1 MAAHKANP
9 VADLL
14 STVSSTVGS
23 LLQNPSVEEK
33 EMDSDRVAAST
44 TTNAGNLVQASVAPT
59 MPFKPDFRNKDNFLS
74 MSYTPDTAPTNPTKM
89 VHLVNGTWTT
99 SQHRQALVA
108 QITLP
113 QAFWPNERFP
123 AWGQSRYFAAVRCG
137 FHIQVQLNVN
147 IGSAGCLIAA
157 YMPKSAHDHMSTYTF
172 SSYTNLPHV
181 LMNAATTSQADLY
194 IPYIFNHNYARTDSD
209 DLGGI
214 YIWVW
219 SALTVPSGSPTT
231 VDVTVFGSLLDLD
244 FQCPRPPGSA
254 TVIYTQG
261 KQQARKT
268 KATKFKWTRNKIDI
282 SEGPGSMNIA
292 NVLSTTGGQTVA
304 LVGERAFYDP
314 RTAGAAVRCKDLMEI
329 ARMPSVFKGERTD
342 PDGTRGYFTWSHT
355 IAPINWVFD
364 SEIHLEDMPNLNVF
378 SACYNYWR
386 GSFVIKLTV
395 YASTFNKGRLRMAFY
410 PNHSGRYTEE
420 EAQNAIFV
428 VCDIG
433 LNNTFE
439 MTIPYTW
446 GNWMRPTRGSV
457 LGHLRIDVLNRL
469 TYNSSSPNAVN
480 CVLQVKMGNDAS
492 FMVPTTSNI
501 VWEGLHSWGSEM
513 DLVDSLD
520 NPEEIQHTEEP
531 ESSNLEAAQGE
542 EAATAVGLRA
552 TENDGSL
559 TEQLNMAQPMFL
571 NFKQHKVNIYAAS
584 HTKVDHIFGRA
595 WAVGVF
601 NTEVASIQKFD
612 INFPTTTHGALCRFF
627 CFWTG
632 ELNIHILNVSTTNAF
647 LKVAHTWFGT
657 DSGLARTAT
666 LESNGVMIVPPN
678 EQMTLTVPYYSEVPL
693 RCVKGTDRNS
703 SGLGSLFTQCVGRTV
718 NNRIQIFVSFRCPN
732 FFFPL
737 PAPHEATSRT
747 VLQRLDEASADE
759 LEAVLE
765 ARTADAP
772 LRLKFKPEDPLYQ
785 LRQAAQAYFNIM
797 HDDEMDYSGGKFLNQ
812 CGDVESN
819 PGPDIELVYK
829 SRGFYKHYGVRING
843 HIYHLNSQDILTT
856 AITGKSEFIKEPDD
870 GNWTHVMTAP
880 LDYFTEKYVNSLVG
894 SKHIFSAT
902 TNCETIAR
910 ELFPGKPEITQ
921 SKALGIIGVIL
932 LSASLLSLL
941 AVPWDLSS
949 LQTVY
954 NQSIEGDASGLTL
967 LSQRCMTFFS
977 NTMCETFNNDLVK
990 FIIKILVRLLC
1001 YIVLYCHAPNMLTTM
1016 CLGTLL
1022 VLDITTCEI
1031 LSANTKALFQ
1041 ALMDGD
1047 VKSLVWK
1054 IAENMQFA
1062 QSTDEQAEEMAAT
1075 FSFAKDMVDIHPM
1088 GSQPFENQG
1097 WREFNDMSMSFRHIE
1112 WWLTMFKKIYNVLK
1126 GIFSPSIEQKA
1137 VNWLDKNQ
1145 EYVASVLDHCSD
1157 MIIKMKDPKQQRNA
1171 KVIEEYFE
1179 VLKKMKPL
1187 VSLCVK
1193 VAPSTKFSAQVFRLY
1208 SELMKVNVRV
1218 PVNTDLTRMEPIGI
1232 WISSEPG
1239 QGKSFFTHMLSTS
1252 LLKSCNLDGVYTNAT
1267 GSEFMDG
1274 YIGQDIHIIDD
1285 AGQNREEKDLAL
1297 LCQCISSVPFT
1308 VPMAD
1313 LTEKGTFYTSKIVIA
1328 TTNKSDF
1335 TCMVLTDPAALERR
1349 FPFNLRIRAVASF
1362 MNKDRKLDVPRSMGA
1377 MADGSCWE
1385 CSSDFGRTWHTVSMK
1400 DLVKQITDMY
1410 KQRDDAL
1417 TTWKYKLTQ
1426 IRNEMTPGDSIG
1438 RILEPM
1444 EETLA
1449 SLERRFGQLAD
1460 SLKDNY
1466 HKTADELIE
1475 IIEDMMAPGNSPFA
1489 CFENIAP
1496 TIKQKTACEKVKA
1509 WVKDHMS
1516 RWANFVLRNK
1526 GWFTLFSVLSSFLS
1540 ILTLVYLHYKKEKKE
1555 EEKQER
1561 AYNPQTATSKKGGKP
1576 KLSLVKATNFVNEAP
1591 YMQDLEHCFAQTAY
1605 ISSPETTDII
1615 HCAALMEDTILVY
1628 GHAQFYFNK
1637 YDDLKLHFKGAIFP
1651 IEGGRISQVTVNGQP
1666 MDLVMIKIDKLP
1678 ITFKN
1683 YTKYYTNEIG
1693 KDNLL
1698 IWNSEKGRL
1707 AMPVECVTAAGPVET
1722 VEGTVTHKTYSYKV
1736 ASKRGMCGGLLVTRI
1751 NGTFKVL
1758 GMHIAGNGHIA
1769 RSAAVH
1775 FITNGAAGFED
1786 QGVVVAKEKNN
1797 KPIFLPSKTALN
1809 PSPLN
1814 GIVPVKMEP
1823 AVLSPHDNRLQIQMP
1838 SVVKAAAAKYRVNI
1852 FDPDF
1857 GIWEQVVD
1865 EMKTRFRSKL
1875 GLHKH
1880 TTIQKAVMGFSS
1892 LASLDLSTSPG
1903 QKYVELGLRKRDL
1916 ISLDPF
1922 WLHPMLE
1929 ADVKKILGEVYS
1941 GQKPLTFF
1949 AAHLKDEL
1957 RKTEKVV
1964 LGKTRCIEACSVDY
1978 VIAYRVVMSSLY
1990 EAIYQTPA
1998 QELGL
2003 AVGMNPWTDWDPMI
2017 NVLQKYNYGLDYSSY
2032 DGSLSEQL
2040 MQYGVDILA
2049 YCHEE
2054 PEVVKLLHAPVV
2066 NSRHLVMDEI
2076 WHVQGGMP
2084 SGAPCTTVLNSICN
2098 LLVCTYLAYEQ
2109 SLEIEVMPIVY
2120 GDDVIFSVSSPL
2132 DMDYLV
2138 KSAAQTFG
2146 MEVTS
2151 SDKTGPPKLL
2161 EMQEI
2166 EFLKRTTKFF
2176 PGSTYKVGAL
2186 NLDTMEQHI
2195 MWMRNMDTFPE
2206 QLVSFE
2212 NELVL
2217 HGKDVYDD
2225 YRMRFNA
2232 VLSNWR
2238 VCMQDYE
2245 VVLHRMLRY
2254 VFD

>member
-1 MAAHKANP
+1 MAGRNETN
-9 VADLL
+9 VAELL

-23 LLQNPSVEEK
+23 LLQNPTIEEK

-59 MPFKPDFRNKDNFLS
+59 MPFKPDFANDDNFLC
-74 MSYTPDTAPTNPTKM
+74 MSYSPETAPTNPTKM
-89 VHLVNGTWTT
+89 VHLKAAVWQTT
-99 SQHRQALVA
+99 HNRSHEVLR
-108 QITLP
+108 IELP
-113 QAFWPNERFP
+113 RSFWASDSYP
-123 AWGQSRYFAAVRCG
+123 AWGQSRYFGAVRCG
-137 FHIQVQLNVN
+137 FHFQVQLNVN
-147 IGSAGCLIAA
+147 IGSAGCLIAV
-157 YMPKSAHDHMSTYTF
+157 YLPKTALDHFDSYTF
-172 SSYTNLPHV
+172 GTFTNFPHV

-194 IPYIFNHNYARTDSD
+194 IPYVFNHNYARTDSD

-214 YIWVW
+214 FIYVW
-219 SALTVPSGSPTT
+219 SALTVPSGSPTSI
-231 VDVTVFGSLLDLD
+231 DVTVFGSLLDLD
-244 FQCPRPPGSA
+244 FQNPRVPQHSLN
-254 TVIYTQG
+254 IYTEG
-261 KQQARKT
+261 KRQKRKT
-268 KATKFKWTRNKIDI
+268 KSTRFKWVRDKIDI
-282 SEGPGSMNIA
+282 AEGPGAMNIA
-292 NVLSTTGGQTVA
+292 NTLSTTGAQSTA
-304 LVGERAFYDP
+304 LLGERAFYDP
-314 RTAGAAVRCKDLMEI
+314 RTAGAKIRCKDLMDI
-329 ARMPSVFKGERTD
+329 ARMPSCLRGERATPAD
-342 PDGTRGYFTWSHT
+342 STGYFSWSAST
-355 IAPINWVFD
+355 TPLNFIYQYGVYF
-364 SEIHLEDMPNLNVF
+364 EDLPNLNLL

-386 GSFVIKLTV
+386 GSIVLKLTV
-395 YASTFNKGRLRMAFY
+395 YASTFNKGRLRMAFF
-410 PNHSGRYTEE
+410 PNLDSNFDEPT
-420 EAQNAIFV
+420 AQNSIYI
-428 VCDIG
+428 VCDLG

-446 GNWMRPTRGSV
+446 GNWMRPTRGQPV
-457 LGHLRIDVLNRL
+457 GWLRIDVLNRL
-469 TYNSSSPNAVN
+469 TFNSSSPSTVN
-480 CVLQVKMGNDAS
+480 CILQVKMGNDAQ

-501 VWEGLHSWGSEM
+501 TWEGPTSWGSMM

-520 NPEEIQHTEEP
+520 NPDEIKDNAETM
-531 ESSNLEAAQGE
+531 SSNVEAAQGE

-559 TEQLNMAQPMFL
+559 SEQVNMAQPMFL
-571 NFKQHKVNIYAAS
+571 NFKQHKVNVFSVS
-584 HTKVDHIFGRA
+584 HTNVDHIFGRA
-595 WAVGVF
+595 WRHTITNIDNSNVGRF
-601 NTEVASIQKFD
+601 TIP
-612 INFPTTTHGALCRFF
+612 FPTTTHGALARFF
-627 CFWTG
+627 AFWTG
-632 ELNIHILNVSTTNAF
+632 ELNIHVINISTTNAF
-647 LKVAHTWFGT
+647 MKVAHTWFGT
-657 DSGLARTAT
+657 DSGIPRTGS
-666 LESNGVMIVPPN
+666 LESNGVMIIPPN
-678 EQMTLTVPYYSEVPL
+678 EQMTITVPFYSEAPL
-693 RCVKGTDRNS
+693 RNVKGTGSS
-703 SGLGSLFTQCVGRTV
+703 SGLGVFFYQCVGRSV
-718 NNRIQIFVSFRCPN
+718 QNRMELFISLRCPN
-732 FFFPL
+732 FFFPVA
-737 PAPHEATSRT
+737 APHEASSRDIMA
-747 VLQRLDEASADE
+747 RLNDATEEE
-759 LEAVLE
+759 LEAVM
-765 ARTADAP
+765 AASDPDAP
-772 LRLKFKPEDPLYQ
+772 VRIGSKNEDPLKQ
-785 LRQAAQAYFNIM
+785 LREAAKAYFKLM
-797 HDDEMDYSGGKFLNQ
+797 HDEEMDYAGGRFLNQ
-812 CGDVESN
+812 CGDVELN

-829 SRGFYKHYGVRING
+829 NRGFYKHYGIRFGG

-856 AITGKSEFIKEPDD
+856 AITGKSEFIKEEDD
-870 GNWTHVMTAP
+870 GNWTHALTAP

-910 ELFPGKPEITQ
+910 DLFPGRKEITQ

-949 LQTVY
+949 LKTVY
-954 NQSIEGDASGLTL
+954 NQSVDGDASGLTL

-990 FIIKILVRLLC
+990 FIIKVLVRLLC

-1022 VLDITTCEI
+1022 VLDITTCEL

-1041 ALMDGD
+1041 ALVDGD
-1047 VKSLVWK
+1047 VKSLIWK

-1075 FSFAKDMVDIHPM
+1075 FSFAKDMVDIHPI

-1097 WREFNDMSMSFRHIE
+1097 WREFNDVSMSFRHIE

-1126 GIFSPSIEQKA
+1126 SIFSPSIEQKA
-1137 VNWLDKNQ
+1137 VSWLDKNQ
-1145 EYVASVLDHCSD
+1145 DYVAGVLDHCSE

-1179 VLKKMKPL
+1179 VLKQMKPI
-1187 VSLCVK
+1187 VSLCIK

-1218 PVNTDLTRMEPIGI
+1218 PVNTDLTRIEPIGI

-1274 YIGQDIHIIDD
+1274 YVGQDIHIIDD

-1335 TCMVLTDPAALERR
+1335 NCMVLTDPAALERR

-1385 CSSDFGRTWHTVSMK
+1385 CSTDFGRSWKTVCMK

-1417 TTWKYKLTQ
+1417 TVWKYKLTQ

-1460 SLKDNY
+1460 SLRENY
-1466 HKTADELIE
+1466 NRTADELIE
-1475 IIEDMMAPGNSPFA
+1475 VIEDMMAPGSSPFA
-1489 CFENIAP
+1489 CFESMCP
-1496 TIKQKTACEKVKA
+1496 TIKPRTASEKVKE
-1509 WVKDHMS
+1509 WVKKHMS
-1516 RWANFVLRNK
+1516 RWGNFVMRNK

-1576 KLSLVKATNFVNEAP
+1576 KLSLVKTTNFVNEAP

-1615 HCAALMEDTILVY
+1615 HCSALYEDTVLVY
-1628 GHAQFYFNK
+1628 GHSQFYFNR
-1637 YDDLKLHFKGAIFP
+1637 YEDLRLHFKGAIFP
-1651 IEGGRISQVTVNGQP
+1651 IESGKISQVTVNGQP
-1666 MDLVMIKIDKLP
+1666 MDLILLKIDKLA

-1683 YTKYYTNEIG
+1683 YTKYYTTEVG

-1707 AMPVECVTAAGPVET
+1707 AMPVECVTPAGPVET
-1722 VEGTVTHKTYSYKV
+1722 MEGTITHKTYSYKV
-1736 ASKRGMCGGLLVTRI
+1736 ASKRGMCGGLLVSRV

-1758 GMHIAGNGHIA
+1758 GMHIAGNGHVGRA
-1769 RSAAVH
+1769 AAVH
-1775 FITNGAAGFED
+1775 FISNGATGFMD
-1786 QGVVVAKEKNN
+1786 QGVVVAKEKMQ

-1823 AVLSPHDNRLQIQMP
+1823 AVLSPHDSRLEVAMP
-1838 SVVKAAAAKYRVNI
+1838 SVVKSAAAKYRVNI
-1852 FDPDF
+1852 FDPDH
-1857 GIWEQVVD
+1857 GIWERVVD
-1865 EMKTRFRSKL
+1865 ELKARFRSKL
-1875 GLHKH
+1875 GIHKH
-1880 TTIQKAVMGFSS
+1880 VSIQRAVQGFSS
-1892 LASLDLSTSPG
+1892 LASLDVSTSPG
-1903 QKYVELGLRKRDL
+1903 QKYVEQGLRKRDL
-1916 ISLDPF
+1916 LSTDPF
-1922 WLHPMLE
+1922 WMHPQLE
-1929 ADVKKILGEVYS
+1929 SDVKSILGDVYA
-1941 GQKPLTFF
+1941 GRKPSTFF

-1957 RKTEKVV
+1957 RKKEKVV
-1964 LGKTRCIEACSVDY
+1964 TGKTRCIEACSVDY

-2017 NVLQKYNYGLDYSSY
+2017 NVLLPYNYGLDYSAY

-2040 MQYGVDILA
+2040 MQYGVEILA

-2054 PEVVKLLHAPVV
+2054 PEVVKLLHEPVI
-2066 NSRHLVMDEI
+2066 NSQHLVMDEI
-2076 WHVQGGMP
+2076 WHVKGGMP

-2109 SLEIEVMPIVY
+2109 SLEVEVLPIVY
-2120 GDDVIFSVSSPL
+2120 GDDVIYSVSSPL
-2132 DMDYLV
+2132 DMDYMV
-2138 KSAAQTFG
+2138 ESAARTFG
-2146 MEVTS
+2146 MEVTA
-2151 SDKTGPPKLL
+2151 SDKSGAPKLL
-2161 EMQEI
+2161 RMEEI

-2186 NLDTMEQHI
+2186 SLETMEQHI
-2195 MWMRNMDTFPE
+2195 MWMKNLDTFPE

-2225 YRMRFNA
+2225 YKNRFNI
-2232 VLSNWR
+2232 VLNQWR

-2254 VFD
+2254 VFE

>member
-1 MAAHKANP
+1 MNP
-9 VADLL
+9 VGNLL

-59 MPFKPDFRNKDNFLS
+59 MPVKPDFKNTDDFLS
-74 MSYTPDTAPTNPTKM
+74 MSYRSTTAPTNPTKM
-89 VHLVNGTWTT
+89 VHLAHGTWTT
-99 SQHRQALVA
+99 NQHRQALVA
-108 QITLP
+108 SITLP
-113 QAFWPNERFP
+113 QAFWPNQDFP

-157 YMPKSAHDHMSTYTF
+157 YMPKTAHDHMNTYTF
-172 SSYTNLPHV
+172 GSYTNLPHV

-194 IPYIFNHNYARTDSD
+194 IPYVFNHNYARTDSD

-231 VDVTVFGSLLDLD
+231 VDVTIFGSLLDLD
-244 FQCPRPPGSA
+244 FQCPRPPGA
-254 TVIYTQG
+254 DTVIYTQG
-261 KQQARKT
+261 KRTVRKT
-268 KATKFKWTRNKIDI
+268 KTSKFKWVRNKIDI
-282 SEGPGSMNIA
+282 AEGPGAMNIA
-292 NVLSTTGGQTVA
+292 NVLSTTGGQTIA

-329 ARMPSVFKGERTD
+329 ARMPSVFLGESTE
-342 PDGTRGYFTWSHT
+342 PDGRRGYFTWSHT
-355 IAPINWVFD
+355 ISPVNWVFD
-364 SEIHLEDMPNLNVF
+364 DHIYLENMPNLRLF
-378 SACYNYWR
+378 SSCYNYWR

-395 YASTFNKGRLRMAFY
+395 YASTFNKGRLRMAFF
-410 PNHSGRYTEE
+410 PNREGAYTQD

-446 GNWMRPTRGSV
+446 GNWMRPTRGNS

-480 CVLQVKMGNDAS
+480 CILQIKMGDDAM
-492 FMVPTTSNI
+492 FMVPTTSNL
-501 VWEGLHSWGSEM
+501 VWQGLHSWGSEM

-520 NPEEIQHTEEP
+520 NPDEIQDNEEIQTQ
-531 ESSNLEAAQGE
+531 NVEAAQGE
-542 EAATAVGLRA
+542 EAATEVGLRA

-559 TEQLNMAQPMFL
+559 SEQLNMSQPMFL
-571 NFKQHKVNIYAAS
+571 NFKKHKVNIYAAS

-601 NTEVASIQKFD
+601 NTETAAIQKFD
-612 INFPTTTHGALCRFF
+612 LHFPTSTHGALSRFF

-657 DSGLARTAT
+657 DSGIARTAT
-666 LESNGVMIVPPN
+666 LESNGTMIIPPN
-678 EQMTLTVPYYSEVPL
+678 EQMTLCVPYYSEVPL
-693 RCVKGTDRNS
+693 RCVKGSDRNS
-703 SGLGSLFTQCVGRTV
+703 AGLGSLFTQAVGRTIS
-718 NNRIQIFVSFRCPN
+718 NRVQIFVSFRCPN

-737 PAPHEATSRT
+737 PAPREATSRSILER
-747 VLQRLDEASADE
+747 VDEANAEE

-765 ARTADAP
+765 ARTPDAP
-772 LRLKFKPEDPLYQ
+772 LRLKFNPEDPLKQ
-785 LRQAAQAYFNIM
+785 LREAAKAYFNIM
-797 HDDEMDYSGGKFLNQ
+797 HSDEMDFAGGKFLNQ
-812 CGDVESN
+812 CGDVETN

-829 SRGFYKHYGVRING
+829 NRGFYKHYGVRFGG
-843 HIYHLNSQDILTT
+843 HIYHLNSQDILST
-856 AITGKSEFIKEPDD
+856 AITGKSDFIKEEDD
-870 GNWTHVMTAP
+870 GKWVHAMTAP
-880 LDYFTEKYVNSLVG
+880 LDYFTEKYINSMVG

-902 TNCETIAR
+902 SNCETIAR
-910 ELFPGKPEITQ
+910 DLFPGRKEITQ

-941 AVPWDLSS
+941 AVPWDYSS

-1041 ALMDGD
+1041 ALVDGD

-1062 QSTDEQAEEMAAT
+1062 QSKDEQAEDMAAT
-1075 FSFAKDMVDIHPM
+1075 FNFASDMVNFVPM
-1088 GSQPFENQG
+1088 EQMRQEG
-1097 WREFNDMSMSFRHIE
+1097 WREFNDVSMSFRHVE
-1112 WWLTMFKKIYNVLK
+1112 WWLTMFKKVYNVLK
-1126 GIFSPSIEQKA
+1126 SIFAPSIEQKA
-1137 VNWLDKNQ
+1137 VDWIDRNQ
-1145 EYVASVLDHCSD
+1145 EYIADVLDHASNI
-1157 MIIKMKDPKQQRNA
+1157 IIKMKDPKEQRRA
-1171 KVIEEYFE
+1171 STISEYFE
-1179 VLKKMKPL
+1179 VLKQLKPI
-1187 VSLCVK
+1187 VSLCMK
-1193 VAPSTKFSAQVFRLY
+1193 VAPSTKFSSQVFRIY
-1208 SELMKVNVRV
+1208 SEMMRVNVRV
-1218 PVNTDLTRMEPIGI
+1218 PANTDLTRLEPIGI
-1232 WISSEPG
+1232 WVSSEPG
-1239 QGKSFFTHMLSTS
+1239 QGKSFFTHMLSTC
-1252 LLKSCNLDGVYTNAT
+1252 LLKSCNLEGIYTNPT

-1328 TTNKSDF
+1328 TTNKFDF
-1335 TCMVLTDPAALERR
+1335 TSMVLTDPAALERR
-1349 FPFNLRIRAVASF
+1349 FPFHLRIRAVASYSR
-1362 MNKDRKLDVPRSMGA
+1362 NNKLDVARSMAA

-1385 CSSDFGRTWHTVSMK
+1385 YSTDGGRAWKTLSM
-1400 DLVKQITDMY
+1400 DELVKQITAVY
-1410 KQRDDAL
+1410 TQRSDAL
-1417 TTWKYKLTQ
+1417 MVWKRKLNT
-1426 IRNEMTPGDSIG
+1426 IRNEMSPGSSTG
-1438 RILEPM
+1438 RIFEPL
-1444 EETLA
+1444 EETLCA
-1449 SLERRFGQLAD
+1449 LERRFGQLAD

-1475 IIEDMMAPGNSPFA
+1475 AIEDMMAPSQSPFA
-1489 CFENIAP
+1489 CFAESYRP
-1496 TIKQKTACEKVKA
+1496 TIKYTASDKVKS
-1509 WVKDHMS
+1509 WVKNHMN
-1516 RWANFVLRNK
+1516 RWKEFVMRNK

-1555 EEKQER
+1555 EERQER
-1561 AYNPQTATSKKGGKP
+1561 AYNPQTAISKKGGKP
-1576 KLSLVKATNFVNEAP
+1576 KLSLVKTTNFVNEAP

-1605 ISSPETTDII
+1605 ISSPETQDII
-1615 HCAALMEDTILVY
+1615 HCAALSEDTILVY
-1628 GHAQFYFNK
+1628 GHSQFYFNR
-1637 YDDLKLHFKGAIFP
+1637 YEDLRLHFKGAIFP
-1651 IEGGRISQVTVNGQP
+1651 IEGGKISQVTVNGQP
-1666 MDLVMIKIDKLP
+1666 MDLILVKIDKLP

-1683 YTKYYTNEIG
+1683 YTKYYTTEVG
-1693 KDNLL
+1693 KETLL

-1707 AMPVECVTAAGPVET
+1707 AMPVQCVAPAGPVET
-1722 VEGTVTHKTYSYKV
+1722 MEGTITHKTYSYKV
-1736 ASKRGMCGGLLVTRI
+1736 ASKKGMCGGLLVTRVH
-1751 NGTFKVL
+1751 GTFKVL
-1758 GMHIAGNGHIA
+1758 GMHIAGNGQVA
-1769 RSAAVH
+1769 RAAAVH
-1775 FITNGAAGFED
+1775 FISNGAAGFMD
-1786 QGVVVAKEKNN
+1786 QGVVVAKEKLQ
-1797 KPIFLPSKTALN
+1797 KPIYLPSKTALN

-1814 GIVPVKMEP
+1814 GVVPVKMEP
-1823 AVLSPHDNRLQIQMP
+1823 AVLSPHDTRLEVIMP
-1838 SVVKAAAAKYRVNI
+1838 SVVKTAAAKYRVNI
-1852 FDPDF
+1852 FNPDF
-1857 GIWEQVVD
+1857 EIWERVVD
-1865 EMKTRFRSKL
+1865 ELKSKFRTKL
-1875 GLHKH
+1875 GIHKH
-1880 TTIQKAVMGFSS
+1880 VSFQKAVQGFSS
-1892 LASLDLSTSPG
+1892 LSSLDLSTSPG
-1903 QKYVELGLRKRDL
+1903 QKYVEKGMKKRDL
-1916 ISLDPF
+1916 LSTEPF
-1922 WLHPMLE
+1922 WMHPQLE
-1929 ADVKKILGEVYS
+1929 GDVKDILGAVYS
-1941 GQKPLTFF
+1941 GKKPHTFF

-1957 RKTEKVV
+1957 RKKEKIAQ
-1964 LGKTRCIEACSVDY
+1964 GKTRCIEACSIDY

-2017 NVLQKYNYGLDYSSY
+2017 NVLQPYNYGLDYSSY

-2040 MQYGVDILA
+2040 MRYGVEILA
-2049 YCHEE
+2049 YCHEQPEAVMILHE
-2054 PEVVKLLHAPVV
+2054 PVI
-2066 NSRHLVMDEI
+2066 NSQHLVMDEI
-2076 WHVQGGMP
+2076 WHVNGGMP

-2109 SLEIEVMPIVY
+2109 SLDIEVLPIVY

-2132 DMDYLV
+2132 DAEYLV
-2138 KSAAQTFG
+2138 QSAAQNFG

-2151 SDKTGPPKLL
+2151 SDKSGPPKLL
-2161 EMQEI
+2161 KMDEI

-2186 NLDTMEQHI
+2186 SLDTMEQHI
-2195 MWMRNMDTFPE
+2195 MWMKNLETFPE

-2217 HGKDVYDD
+2217 HGKEIYDD
-2225 YRMRFNA
+2225 YKNRFNPI
-2232 VLSNWR
+2232 LNQWR

-2245 VVLHRMLRY
+2245 VALHRMLRY